1 MRLTARFFVR
11 GGIFTTVVAEH
22 RKKGWKPAG
31 PIELGEAA
39 PQASTH

>member
-22 RKKGWKPAG
+22 RKKGWKGDVPAFR
-31 PIELGEAA
+31 PPPEEA
-39 PQASTH
+39 SV